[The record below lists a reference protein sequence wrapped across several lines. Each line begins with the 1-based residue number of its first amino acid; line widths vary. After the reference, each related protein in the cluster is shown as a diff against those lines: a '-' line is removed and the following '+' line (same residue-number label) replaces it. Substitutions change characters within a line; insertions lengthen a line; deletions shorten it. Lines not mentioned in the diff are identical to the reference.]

1 MGVKNISIVTLGCS
15 KNEID
20 SELMMGL
27 LRKNNYIITNSLEKA
42 DIIII
47 NTCCFIQ
54 DAKEESIETIWE
66 MTKYKNTGNCKYLI
80 LAGCLAERYSKELL
94 KEINEVDAIIGTGNI
109 KDIVDVIDSLEKG
122 EKRVEKTKN
131 INENYL
137 EEIKRT
143 NFKSTEYVKISE
155 GCNNYCSYCII
166 PRLRGKYRS
175 RKIEDIIKEVSYM
188 AENGVKEVI
197 LIAQNTADYGIDLY
211 GDYKLAELLKEL
223 NAIKNLQW
231 IRLLYL
237 YPDNFTDDLIYAIK
251 TNEKVVKYVDIPL
264 QHISNPILNKMNRK
278 TSKEDIINLI
288 SKLRKEIPNIIIRT
302 TFIVGFPGEEEIHFQ
317 ELYNFVKNIKFD
329 KLGVFTYSREEGT
342 PAYNF
347 DSQVEEIVKQNRR
360 NKLMELQQK
369 ISYELNQ
376 QKIGKVYLTLVE
388 EICEEGI
395 YIGRTYMDSP
405 EIDGFVYIYSNKEL
419 DLGEYVYV
427 KIIDC
432 LEYDLIGEMVDE
444 FSK

>member
-20 SELMMGL
+20 SELMMGI
-27 LRKNNYIITNSLEKA
+27 LRKNNYTITNSLEQA
-42 DIIII
+42 DIIVI
-47 NTCCFIQ
+47 NTCGFIQ

-94 KEINEVDAIIGTGNI
+94 EEINEVDAIIGTGNI

-143 NFKSTEYVKISE
+143 NFRSTEYVKISE

-175 RKIEDIIKEVSYM
+175 RKIEDIVKEVNYM

-223 NAIKNLQW
+223 NTIKNLQW

-288 SKLRKEIPNIIIRT
+288 NKLRKEIPNIIIRT

-317 ELYNFVKNIKFD
+317 ELYNFVKNTKFD

-342 PAYNF
+342 LAYNF

-388 EICEEGI
+388 EICEKGI

-432 LEYDLIGEMVDE
+432 LEYDLIGEMVNE

>member
-1 MGVKNISIVTLGCS
+1 MRVKNISIVTLGCS

-20 SELMMGL
+20 SELMMGI
-27 LRKNNYIITNSLEKA
+27 LRKNNYTITNSLEQA
-42 DIIII
+42 DIIVI
-47 NTCCFIQ
+47 NTCGFIQ

-94 KEINEVDAIIGTGNI
+94 EEINEVDAIIGTGNI

-143 NFKSTEYVKISE
+143 NFRSTEYVKISE

-175 RKIEDIIKEVSYM
+175 RKIEDIVKEVNYM

-288 SKLRKEIPNIIIRT
+288 NKLRKEIPNIIIRT

-342 PAYNF
+342 LAYNF
-347 DSQVEEIVKQNRR
+347 DSQVEEIIKQNRR

-388 EICEEGI
+388 EICEKGI